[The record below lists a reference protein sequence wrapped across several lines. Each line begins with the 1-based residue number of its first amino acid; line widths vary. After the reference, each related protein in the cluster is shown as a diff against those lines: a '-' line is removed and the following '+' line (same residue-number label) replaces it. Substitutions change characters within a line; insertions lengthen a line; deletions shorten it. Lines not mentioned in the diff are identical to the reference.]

1 MTSAGGVRR
10 PSESS
15 SLPEVSALLLPGTAI
30 THP

>member
-1 MTSAGGVRR
+1 MTSAGGVRW

-15 SLPEVSALLLPGTAI
+15 SLPEVSALLLPGEAI